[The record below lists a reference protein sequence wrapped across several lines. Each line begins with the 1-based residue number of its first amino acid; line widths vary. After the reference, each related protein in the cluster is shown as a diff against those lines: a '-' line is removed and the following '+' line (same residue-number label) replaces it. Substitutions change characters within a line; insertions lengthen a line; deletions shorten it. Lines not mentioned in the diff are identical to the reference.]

1 LVHSDPWFGLGVLP
15 RINPNALEDEGPPT
29 ERMLNQA
36 PVCKQRG
43 CNTVAVKAR
52 KLDVDDVAFW
62 YCERC
67 GCRVSEVR

>member
-1 LVHSDPWFGLGVLP
+1 LIPDPYFGISYGGVTY
-15 RINPNALEDEGPPT
+15 NPVGVDDEGPPT

-52 KLDVDDVAFW
+52 RLDVDDVAFW